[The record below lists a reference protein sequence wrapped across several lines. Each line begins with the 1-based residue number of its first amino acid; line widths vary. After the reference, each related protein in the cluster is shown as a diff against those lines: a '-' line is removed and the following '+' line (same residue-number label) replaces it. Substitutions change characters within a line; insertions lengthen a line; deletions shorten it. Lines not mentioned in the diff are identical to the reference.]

1 MIHVIHNWSLTMLGT
16 GRGLGA
22 KLTFMVLIHSFT
34 CEALIQL
41 AACIRYHDSEEYS

>member
-1 MIHVIHNWSLTMLGT
+1 MVFDAARYGH
-16 GRGLGA
+16 GLGA